1 MLLPSVKT
9 SYFVISKLIETLPTI
24 ISCHTWIMTETEVK
38 DNKRC
43 SEKNQVICKIPS
55 QQILLD
61 LRSSSWIE
69 TESMSLLSYSTIKER
84 TIAIVS

>member
-24 ISCHTWIMTETEVK
+24 RSCHTWIMTGTEVK

>member
-9 SYFVISKLIETLPTI
+9 SYFVISKLIETLPTN

-43 SEKNQVICKIPS
+43 SENQVIYKIPS

>member
-1 MLLPSVKT
+1 MA
-9 SYFVISKLIETLPTI
+9 
-24 ISCHTWIMTETEVK
+24 ETEEK

-43 SEKNQVICKIPS
+43 SGKNQVIYKIPS